1 MKIKLSVLSLFIG
14 LSSVLLAQEKL
25 ISLRPTLNS
34 DDTKSCPF
42 SQRDTRV
49 REYVACKDGMA
60 TAYRTYDRNRFFVPS
75 G

>member
-42 SQRDTRV
+42 LNEIQ
-49 REYVACKDGMA
+49 EYVN
-60 TAYRTYDRNRFFVPS
+60 T
-75 G
+75 